1 MSPRVSGMGKFEKLV
16 DSPAGIEGFRAKSY
30 PARSRSRVLLLG
42 PDLSQ
47 EKDGAGCHSNDSF
60 HRRRNDDPHG
70 EDN

>member
-1 MSPRVSGMGKFEKLV
+1 MGKFEKLV
-16 DSPAGIEGFRAKSY
+16 DSPADMGFQGQIPY

-42 PDLSQ
+42 PDLNQ
-47 EKDGAGCHSNDSF
+47 ESDKTGRHSNDSF